1 VKGVPVVQLRIDS
14 KTANSI
20 TVIPS
25 GPSGRVSYKEYGSS
39 SSSTS
44 VPYFNRIVISQLKP
58 NTQYV
63 ISYAVTNS
71 HGTGT
76 TELTQFTL
84 AEAPSGLKLAVH
96 SSTAINATWRA
107 PANSQSLAYY
117 IKYSSPLT
125 GQNTLITRAT
135 ALALT
140 GLHPHEQ
147 YNISVQARNRA
158 GLSLPVY
165 ATDKT
170 YSDIPSDA
178 IHKIWNTRG
187 TDWINLVWVPPSSYY
202 RNGIIIKYIID
213 LSLND
218 DITVDVENPA
228 FYTPTYVNYNI
239 TGLSPGTIYALRVA
253 AATVNGTGPYSYR
266 RRIKTVETAPGPV
279 QNLTFESTSS
289 SSVRITWEEPAVPN
303 GLIQS
308 YKVMY
313 GDVNDSSTIP
323 KTTTSKYVTL
333 SQLEEETPYI
343 VSVRARTSAGYGEN
357 ESIIVFSSQG
367 APIRA
372 VEDITVE
379 WTSDTSVSVS
389 WTPLS
394 YSEAKGLPLY
404 IITYK
409 SQDGSSVGIDNT
421 TSSSVVIAGLN
432 PLVGYI
438 FTVQVTTGN
447 GNNKGDPL
455 SEFAVARLQHKDIR
469 GSVGLFFGGLAA
481 GLLIEVLLLGTVCG
495 LYKRRQYRMKLQVTD
510 ATPRSTSKCTASDPT
525 KLEVIYDKVNAQTN
539 DRSAV
544 ELLSNPAY
552 GVMQFS

>member
-1 VKGVPVVQLRIDS
+1 
-14 KTANSI
+14 
-20 TVIPS
+20 
-25 GPSGRVSYKEYGSS
+25 VSYKEYGSS

-495 LYKRRQYRMKLQVTD
+495 LYKRRQYKKSKAADT
-510 ATPRSTSKCTASDPT
+510 TPKSTSKCTKSDPNSP
-525 KLEVIYDKVNAQTN
+525 KVDEEGVYENLPEI
-539 DRSAV
+539 RYMSSA
-544 ELLSNPAY
+544 PTTGHP
-552 GVMQFS
+552 GVRIM